1 MAQENLT
8 KLVTSAL
15 ALATS
20 VAGIVIS
27 FLGGEITTVAVLFGI
42 GIFALALAS
51 LEKL

>member
-1 MAQENLT
+1 MAEENLT

-27 FLGGEITTVAVLFGI
+27 FVGGDLSTVAVLFGI
-42 GIFALALAS
+42 GIFALALAN
-51 LEKL
+51 LRKV